1 MDRDAVREIKD
12 RIDIVELIGETVQ
25 LRRAGKSFRGL
36 CPFHPEKTPSFHVST
51 DRQTYHCFGCGRGG
65 DIYSFVMEREGLSFS
80 EALSMLADRAG
91 VTLERRPERTE
102 RGSGVSTA
110 MDTALSFFRSSLAGP
125 GGEGARK
132 YLERRGISP
141 GDAAGFEIGW
151 SPPSWD
157 SLKRELEVSKIPV
170 SDSMAAGLLA
180 DNEKRQY
187 DRFRGR
193 IIFPIRDV
201 QGRLIAFGGRIVDGE
216 GAKYINS
223 PEGDLYSK
231 RKNLYLL
238 HSAKQSIR
246 ERGRSILVEGYMDAV
261 KLHMAGFTEAVAS
274 LGTSLTEE
282 QAALLKR
289 FADQCLICYDADTAG
304 QEATIR
310 GMYILQRSGLDIR
323 VVVLPAEKD
332 PDDLLGES
340 DGARR
345 FQALLQ
351 RAEPLPLFHI
361 RVKRSELADESRR
374 TEARREIIR
383 GLAEL
388 PPLEANRH
396 LSQVAQGLGILLPEM
411 LDLLRS
417 ARAQEANE
425 RKKGISPTRSV
436 YKDVEEKI
444 EIETAVET
452 DVDPW
457 ESALCFLL
465 WTDEK
470 RRVESSPESVLRL
483 LSDERAKS
491 VAVSILSGDSTAE
504 LRSRWAEMSDAFPM
518 RLISSGWA
526 HCEKNGDSAELWE
539 IVVSALEG
547 KKVRA
552 RLSVLKER
560 HARKEASPEE
570 MREYMELSRRL
581 KGGVGSP

>member
-1 MDRDAVREIKD
+1 MDRDSVREIKD

-36 CPFHPEKTPSFHVST
+36 CPFHAEKTPSFHVSS

-80 EALSMLADRAG
+80 EALAMLAERAG
-91 VTLERRPERTE
+91 VTLERRPDRPE
-102 RGSGVSTA
+102 RGGGVSRA
-110 MDTALSFFRSSLAGP
+110 MDTALSFFRRSLAGP

-132 YLERRGISP
+132 YLERRGISS
-141 GDAAGFEIGW
+141 GDAAGYEIGW
-151 SPPSWD
+151 SPSSWD
-157 SLKRELEVSKIPV
+157 SLKRELDASMIPM
-170 SDSMAAGLLA
+170 SDSMAAGLLV
-180 DNEKRQY
+180 ESERSRY

-201 QGRLIAFGGRIVDGE
+201 QSRLVAFGGRLIDGE

-231 RKNLYLL
+231 RKTLYLL
-238 HSAKQSIR
+238 HAAKQSIR

-323 VVVLPAEKD
+323 VVVLPAGKD

-340 DGARR
+340 DGAKR
-345 FQALLQ
+345 FHGLLQ
-351 RAEPLPLFHI
+351 HAEPLPLFHI
-361 RVKRSELADESRR
+361 RVKRFELEDESRR

-396 LSQVAQGLGILLPEM
+396 ISQVAQGLGILLPEM

-417 ARAQEANE
+417 ARSQGASDRE
-425 RKKGISPTRSV
+425 KGISTGKSV
-436 YKDVEEKI
+436 YKDIGGKI
-444 EIETAVET
+444 ETEA

-470 RRVESSPESVLRL
+470 RRVESAPETILRL

-491 VAVSILSGDSTAE
+491 VAISILSGESPDE
-504 LRSRWAEMSDAFPM
+504 LRSRWAEVGDPLPM

-526 HCEKNGDSAELWE
+526 HCERNGDSGELWE

-547 KKVRA
+547 KKLRA

-581 KGGVGSP
+581 KGGVGSS

>member
-36 CPFHPEKTPSFHVST
+36 CPFHAEKTPSFHVST

-65 DIYSFVMEREGLSFS
+65 DIYSFVMEREGLSFA

-91 VTLERRPERTE
+91 VTLERRPERPE
-102 RGSGVSTA
+102 RGSGVSKA
-110 MDTALSFFRSSLAGP
+110 MDTALSFFRTSLLGP

-132 YLERRGISP
+132 YLERRGISSS
-141 GDAAGFEIGW
+141 DAAGFEIGW
-151 SPPSWD
+151 SPSSWD
-157 SLKRELEVSKIPV
+157 SLKKELEASRIPLP
-170 SDSMAAGLLA
+170 DAMAAGLLA
-180 DNEKRQY
+180 ENERRQY

-201 QGRLIAFGGRIVDGE
+201 QGRLIAFGGRLVDGE

-238 HSAKQSIR
+238 HAAKQSIR
-246 ERGRSILVEGYMDAV
+246 ERGRSILVEGYMDAA

-274 LGTSLTEE
+274 LGTALTEE

-323 VVVLPAEKD
+323 VVVLPAGKD

-340 DGARR
+340 DGTKR

-351 RAEPLPLFHI
+351 RSEPLPIFHI
-361 RVKRSELADESRR
+361 RVKRSELEDESRR

-396 LSQVAQGLGILLPEM
+396 LPQVAQGLGILLPEM
-411 LDLLRS
+411 LDLLRG
-417 ARAQEANE
+417 ARSQEANE
-425 RKKGISPTRSV
+425 RKKGISPAKSV

-444 EIETAVET
+444 EVET

-470 RRVESSPESVLRL
+470 RRVGSSPEDVLQL

-491 VAVSILSGDSTAE
+491 IAVSILSGDSTAE
-504 LRSRWAEMSDAFPM
+504 LRSRWAEMGDAFPM

-526 HCEKNGDSAELWE
+526 HCERNGDSSELWE

-547 KKVRA
+547 KKLRA
-552 RLSVLKER
+552 RLSILKEM
-560 HARKEASPEE
+560 HARKEASPDE

-581 KGGVGSP
+581 KGGVGSQ

>member
-36 CPFHPEKTPSFHVST
+36 CPFHSEKTPSFHVST

-80 EALSMLADRAG
+80 ETLAMLAERAG
-91 VTLERRPERTE
+91 VTLERRPDRSE
-102 RGSGVSTA
+102 RGNGVSRA
-110 MDTALSFFRSSLAGP
+110 MDSALSFFRSSLAGA

-132 YLERRGISP
+132 YLERRGISS

-157 SLKRELEVSKIPV
+157 SLKRDLEAGKIPL
-170 SDSMAAGLLA
+170 SDAMAAGLLA
-180 DNEKRQY
+180 ESDRRQY

-201 QGRLIAFGGRIVDGE
+201 QGRLVAFGGRLVDGE

-231 RKNLYLL
+231 RKTLYLL

-246 ERGRSILVEGYMDAV
+246 ERGRSILVEGYMDAI

-310 GMYILQRSGLDIR
+310 GMYVLQRSGLDIR
-323 VVVLPAEKD
+323 VVVLPAGKD
-332 PDDLLGES
+332 PDDLLAES
-340 DGARR
+340 DGAKR
-345 FQALLQ
+345 FLALLQ
-351 RAEPLPLFHI
+351 RSEPLPLFHI
-361 RVKRSELADESRR
+361 RAKRSELEDGSRR

-383 GLAEL
+383 GLAVL

-396 LSQVAQGLGILLPEM
+396 ISQVAQGLGILLPEM
-411 LDLLRS
+411 LDMLREARIS
-417 ARAQEANE
+417 AGKE
-425 RKKGISPTRSV
+425 RKKGISSSESV
-436 YKDVEEKI
+436 YKDGQEGSGKEG
-444 EIETAVET
+444 

-470 RRVESSPESVLRL
+470 KRAETSPGSILPL

-491 VAVSILSGDSTAE
+491 IAVTILSGESTAE
-504 LRSRWAEMSDAFPM
+504 LRSRWAEIGDSFPM
-518 RLISSGWA
+518 RMISSGWA
-526 HCEKNGDSAELWE
+526 HCERNGESGELWE

-547 KKVRA
+547 KKLKK
-552 RLSVLKER
+552 RLSFLKER
-560 HARKEASPEE
+560 HAHKEASPEE
-570 MREYMELSRRL
+570 MKEYLDLARRL
-581 KGGVGSP
+581 KGGVGNS